1 MLESILRPVGTCTT
15 EESPVDLPPA
25 RSLPFNTPVSK
36 VNSFVPDAEKASTL
50 LSDGFTCAWAG
61 DNPCMPK
68 AIASAVTATDHG
80 FILMERLGWLATS
93 DVSGHLPTR

>member
-1 MLESILRPVGTCTT
+1 MLESSLRPVGTCTT

-25 RSLPFNTPVSK
+25 RSLPFKTPVSK
-36 VNSFVPDAEKASTL
+36 VNSFVPDAEKASSL

-68 AIASAVTATDHG
+68 AIVSAVTATEPG
-80 FILMERLGWLATS
+80 FISMERLGWLATE
-93 DVSGHLPTR
+93 GAEGLLPTR